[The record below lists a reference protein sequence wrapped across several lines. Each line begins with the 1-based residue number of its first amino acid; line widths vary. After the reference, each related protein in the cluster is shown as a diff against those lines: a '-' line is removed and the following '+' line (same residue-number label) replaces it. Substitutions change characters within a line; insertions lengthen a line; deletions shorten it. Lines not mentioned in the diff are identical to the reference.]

1 MIASSSTFRTH
12 LGRAIWD
19 LSRLLHVGEA
29 AAYTWLAIILWWIA
43 SGVACFL
50 HSIVVSMQLRIS
62 TGTDVGHATA
72 IQAIVFDIRSLMWDE
87 WNYPQLL

>member
-12 LGRAIWD
+12 LGRVIWA

-43 SGVACFL
+43 SWVACFL
-50 HSIVVSMQLRIS
+50 HSIVVSMQLQALMLA
-62 TGTDVGHATA
+62 VLEPKL
-72 IQAIVFDIRSLMWDE
+72 QAIVFDIRSLMWDE
-87 WNYPQLL
+87 WSYPQIL